1 MIQLRSETTGLSPA
15 NSLNE
20 AIAKAK
26 KDKSI
31 WKIGFALPNGER
43 CRLIRDGDSD
53 VFKLEQMT

>member
-31 WKIGFALPNGER
+31 WKISFAPNGER